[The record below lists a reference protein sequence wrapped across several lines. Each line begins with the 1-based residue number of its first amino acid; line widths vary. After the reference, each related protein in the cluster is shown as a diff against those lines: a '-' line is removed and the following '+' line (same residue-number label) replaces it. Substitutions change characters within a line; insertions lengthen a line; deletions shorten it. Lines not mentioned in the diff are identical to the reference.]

1 MFHILGWSTVVP
13 LTLNIIHF
21 GSHGVIY
28 IHYTIVLTLCLCS
41 HFNAGMDKLI
51 SSMKCK
57 FSDFLYQFCTFSSL
71 SLFLVAFLLL
81 LLMMISVNI
90 STGNE
95 EDRMLMTGLHTVT
108 DIFCVGCG
116 SNVGWKYV
124 RQQFYLISC
133 SHNNSLSSIL
143 IQEYS

>member
-1 MFHILGWSTVVP
+1 
-13 LTLNIIHF
+13 
-21 GSHGVIY
+21 
-28 IHYTIVLTLCLCS
+28 
-41 HFNAGMDKLI
+41 MDKLI

-57 FSDFLYQFCTFSSL
+57 FSDFLYKLCTFSSL
-71 SLFLVAFLLL
+71 SSFLVAFLLL

-133 SHNNSLSSIL
+133 SHNNNLSSIL
-143 IQEYS
+143 IQGYS